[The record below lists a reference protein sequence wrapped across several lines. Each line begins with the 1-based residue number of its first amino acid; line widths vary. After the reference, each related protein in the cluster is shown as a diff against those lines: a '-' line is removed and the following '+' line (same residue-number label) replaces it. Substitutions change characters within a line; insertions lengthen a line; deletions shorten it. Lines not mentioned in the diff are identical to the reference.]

1 MLRQVIRGAKLS
13 RGTMMRTMAFSQVN
27 PMLAQSNKM
36 LTMQPIRGF
45 YYPDGNHHHIQQE
58 PHVLAKR
65 IIRCVGD
72 RLRHADPARWEG
84 VPITFKT
91 NWNNENNSVCIKT
104 CVLIHDA
111 LEREFNI
118 DIDDRKHLLQ
128 SVESCFRFIMSVHA
142 AV

>member
-1 MLRQVIRGAKLS
+1 MLNRMNMVKLVAQNQQAFVRSNMAMTQVAVR
-13 RGTMMRTMAFSQVN
+13 N
-27 PMLAQSNKM
+27 
-36 LTMQPIRGF
+36 F
-45 YYPDGNHHHIQQE
+45 YYPDAHHHHLNQE

-72 RLRHADPARWEG
+72 RLRHIDPHRWDS

-91 NWNNENNSVCIKT
+91 NWISESGESDLRTAIH
-104 CVLIHDA
+104 IHDA

-118 DIDDRKHLLQ
+118 DIDDRKDLML
-128 SVESCFRFIMSVHA
+128 SVQDCFHFVMSVHA